1 MVYIDI
7 STTLSDVI
15 EDVVNSPHVTYQ
27 DLIEAVELMD
37 ELIADSVFTD
47 MLKSSVDRMAE
58 LTGFDGD
65 DDE

>member
-1 MVYIDI
+1 MVFIDI

-15 EDVVNSPHVTYQ
+15 EDIVNAPHVTYQ

-47 MLKSSVDRMAE
+47 MLKSTVDRLADLGGLEYDAE
-58 LTGFDGD
+58 
-65 DDE
+65 